1 MATTPYPFVASTVL
15 TASQLNST
23 FNIPVT
29 TKTASHTLV
38 AGDAGTRVV
47 MNSASATTI
56 TVNTSIF
63 SAGDNLQITNVGAGV
78 TTVTAGT
85 ATVSSAGPLAIPQ
98 YGSGTLYFTSAG
110 VAIFFPSAGP
120 APTSGLT
127 FITGGTITDTT
138 SVNNCFSATY
148 TNYKIVFNS
157 LVSGTNVQVRMRM
170 RASGSDDSNSL
181 YSFSNLQQNTSTGGT
196 ASGGVGRDTT
206 QFGLGSFN
214 NYANGQSL
222 SFDIFN
228 PFAAKNTNYGP
239 GAFFDD
245 EIVLLGFISGV
256 HKSTTSFDGFTIFP
270 TSSTLAGTYK
280 VYGYANS

>member
-1 MATTPYPFVASTVL
+1 MGANAQTAVPVFTANQIL
-15 TASQLNST
+15 TAAQVTQINT
-23 FNIPVT
+23 GIPVFATET
-29 TKTASHTLV
+29 TRNAAFSGSGEKVLAQGQYAYIEATSTLQV
-38 AGDAGTRVV
+38 YTG
-47 MNSASATTI
+47 SAW
-56 TVNTSIF
+56 
-63 SAGDNLQITNVGAGV
+63 
-78 TTVTAGT
+78 VTA
-85 ATVSSAGPLAIPQ
+85 
-98 YGSGTLYFTSAG
+98 
-110 VAIFFPSAGP
+110 
-120 APTSGLT
+120 TSGLVY
-127 FITGGTITDTT
+127 ITSGTVTLGSALSFD
-138 SVNNCFSATY
+138 NCFSATY

-170 RASGSDDSNSL
+170 RAGGSDDSNSL

-239 GAFFDD
+239 GCWFDD

-270 TSSTLAGTYK
+270 ASSTLAGTFK